1 MCVVYLDFVTLLF
14 VVCILLWVDVVVGV
28 YYRYG
33 TRVVN
38 TVLPLAIRTGIC
50 RCLMSTSPTNN
61 VILFV
66 GFDQKRT
73 LWYRYDSIA
82 EPEYNIS
89 LLKREIERIQANQY
103 ERDIG
108 QQNEEKMKI
117 HGCIIY

>member
-1 MCVVYLDFVTLLF
+1 MLLLVF
-14 VVCILLWVDVVVGV
+14 II
-28 YYRYG
+28 G

-61 VILFV
+61 VIYV
-66 GFDQKRT
+66 GFDQQRT